1 MATRKVA
8 TGKSKAEAEE
18 RGTAERPITRA
29 HNPVVVMEGGGV
41 PVHRALPSHEVPYE
55 EVDPFL
61 LLDVFDASEMS
72 SRGEGPAFPKH
83 PHRGFEILTYLLS
96 GATTHAGSIG
106 DGTVVRG
113 GGLQKITTGRGIWH
127 GEGPDPGSDEPVR
140 GLQLWVNLARKDKG
154 IDPEYQI
161 LEPEAVPVEEQG
173 GAKVRVLV
181 GEPSSIRL
189 RTPALYLD
197 VTVSPGATF
206 RRTIPRDFQGFVYVL
221 SGRGSF
227 GAKGTEGKGGQ
238 LLVLG
243 QGDALSAK
251 ATNGPLRF
259 MLAAARPRREPVR
272 WNGPFVD

>member
-1 MATRKVA
+1 MVTRRVVA
-8 TGKSKAEAEE
+8 GKSKGE
-18 RGTAERPITRA
+18 GTGREPAERAITRV

-41 PVHRALPSHEVPYE
+41 PVRRALPSHEVPYE

-96 GATTHAGSIG
+96 GATTHSGSVG

-127 GEGPDPGSDEPVR
+127 GEGPDPGSHEPVR

-154 IDPEYQI
+154 IDPEYQV
-161 LEPEAVPVEEQG
+161 LEPEDVPVEDQNG
-173 GAKVRVLV
+173 VRVRVLA
-181 GEPSSIRL
+181 GEGSPVRL
-189 RTPALYLD
+189 RTPAVYLD
-197 VTVSPGATF
+197 VTVSRGATL
-206 RRTIPRDFQGFVYVL
+206 RRSVPIDLQGFVYVIN
-221 SGRGSF
+221 GRGKF
-227 GAKGTEGKGGQ
+227 GAKGTGGEGGQ

-243 QGDALSAK
+243 PGDAITVTAG
-251 ATNGPLRF
+251 AEPLRF
-259 MLAAARPRREPVR
+259 MLAAARPYGEPVR
-272 WNGPFVD
+272 WNGSFVD